1 MRRSPRLIAAVA
13 VIAAL
18 VIVPALAHAANTTI
32 SISGATASFPLVT
45 QLAAKYTK
53 LKHGSVKFKISQG
66 GATVGI
72 QEAASGKVDIGDSS
86 RPPQPPP
93 KGSDPPGL
101 LFYPIA
107 KYFVCAVTNP
117 ANPISNLTPAQ
128 LLQIFTGK
136 VRNWSQVSGAK
147 ATGQINVYTRTSVAG
162 VLTTFQNTLLGGS
175 KVFSVASQEATEGLM
190 QNAVKKDPN
199 AIGFLSDY
207 FALAKGVNAVGYNG
221 VGCTVANV
229 VSNTY
234 PGFSYFY
241 EVTKGKATG
250 AAQVFISWIQHSSTA
265 KKIIETSWIPL
276 NP

>member
-1 MRRSPRLIAAVA
+1 MRRSHRLIAPVV

-18 VIVPALAHAANTTI
+18 VVVPGLAYAASSTI

-53 LKHGSVKFKISQG
+53 LKHGSVRFKISQG

-190 QNAVKKDPN
+190 QNAIKKDPN

-241 EVTKGKATG
+241 EVTRGKATG
-250 AAQVFISWIQHSSTA
+250 AAQAFINWIQHSSTA
-265 KKIIETSWIPL
+265 KKVIETSWIPL